1 MRYYSTQRPVG
12 PGTFPK
18 PDGNKRLGLHNFD
31 SRTYCEDID
40 REAWGYIDYEK
51 PLAPGEA
58 ERWELTPAGLKM
70 FWCVTSTYDD
80 RGRVTAAITATKEAV
95 SRPEQTCTST
105 NRKDIYHD
113 WFDSQEEAQKFVEEA
128 KRA

>member
-18 PDGNKRLGLHNFD
+18 PDGNKRLGLRNFD
-31 SRTYCEDID
+31 SKTYCEEID

-70 FWCVTSTYDD
+70 FWCVTSSYDD
-80 RGRVTAAITATKEAV
+80 RGQVTAAITATKEAT
-95 SRPEQTCTST
+95 SKPQQTYTST
-105 NRKDIYHD
+105 RRKDIYHD
-113 WFDSQEEAQKFVEEA
+113 WFDSQEEAQKFVEDA
-128 KRA
+128 KKA